1 MTHEHTSFPI
11 PNFPFFGEPSSA
23 GNPKPLGCELWG
35 QCMSLFPQLV
45 PLITRNY
52 LKQGFMEKTGPKVY
66 TLYRSLG
73 GFPTPCSSGR
83 ALRQNLGGEKMGH
96 QREKTEREG
105 EEANVC
111 EFLGSRTKSRLVSWH
126 VTQHCCRYFPLPSG
140 LLSLHQHAIC
150 FFPLNSVRR
159 YSWESIAERDSLG
172 ISSCLFQNRDCSSE
186 LGAGARAAK
195 TYLYTHAW
203 VPKWAHPSPAH
214 SQPLLCSA
222 LLHLPQPPRGCSF
235 PLLYAG
241 RGAQLLLRLP

>member
-1 MTHEHTSFPI
+1 
-11 PNFPFFGEPSSA
+11 
-23 GNPKPLGCELWG
+23 
-35 QCMSLFPQLV
+35 
-45 PLITRNY
+45 
-52 LKQGFMEKTGPKVY
+52 
-66 TLYRSLG
+66 
-73 GFPTPCSSGR
+73 
-83 ALRQNLGGEKMGH
+83 MGH

-111 EFLGSRTKSRLVSWH
+111 ELLGSRTKSRLVSWH
-126 VTQHCCRYFPLPSG
+126 VTQHCCRYFHLPSG
-140 LLSLHQHAIC
+140 LLSLHRHAIC

-159 YSWESIAERDSLG
+159 YSWESIAKRDSLG

-195 TYLYTHAW
+195 THLYTHAW